1 MPTASR
7 TDLPAIVGV
16 CVPQVASSIPDETD
30 FTMTLRAIR
39 GALADAGIDKDEV
52 NGICIDWPGPGGF
65 PDAGSNWARQ
75 LGITVN
81 WLVERD
87 LDASGVRAVLN
98 AAAAIQAGYCETVVI
113 AAGVAGGMSS
123 GGAVM
128 MEKGARGA
136 TFDRAVLEFNQP
148 YGGARAITRM
158 AMNARRHMHDYGT
171 TSEQIANVAAT
182 IRNHGHVNPEA
193 IMYGCGPYTADD
205 ILASRLIADPIRL
218 LECSL
223 VGQGGCAVVMTTGER
238 ARALRRDPVHVL
250 AGAMEIDDAPHA
262 NPARNR
268 DSGMILASRMKAAY
282 ARAGIGPDD
291 LDVISV
297 YDATAFEVIRAIEA
311 LGLCG
316 EGEGGPFS
324 EGSALAV
331 GGRIPT
337 NTDGGELSHAFFPS
351 PGQQLLKVIE
361 GVRQLR
367 GGCGERQVQ
376 GAEVAACVT
385 AVPAAHH
392 VEAVLLG
399 AG

>member
-1 MPTASR
+1 MKILERYDP
-7 TDLPAIVGV
+7 PAIVGIS
-16 CVPQVASSIPDETD
+16 VPKLARSIPDETD
-30 FTMTLRAIR
+30 FSMTVLAIQC
-39 GALADAGIDKDEV
+39 ALADAGIAKEEV

-65 PDAGSNWARQ
+65 PKAGSNWARQ

-81 WLVERD
+81 WLMEHD

-113 AAGVAGGMSS
+113 AAGCAGGMGS
-123 GGAVM
+123 GGEAM
-128 MEKGARGA
+128 MSRGARGA
-136 TFDRAVLEFNQP
+136 GYSQAVLEFNQP

-171 TSEQIANVAAT
+171 TSEQIANVAAM

-193 IMYGCGPYTADD
+193 IMYGQGPYTVDD
-205 ILASRLIADPIRL
+205 ILASRVIADPIHL

-223 VGQGGCAVVMTTGER
+223 VGQGGCGIVITTGAR
-238 ARALRRDPVHVL
+238 ARALRRDPVYVL
-250 AGAMEIDDAPHA
+250 AGAMEVDDGPHF

-268 DSGMILASRMKAAY
+268 DSGMILSSRMKAAY
-282 ARAGIGPDD
+282 GRAGIGPED

-297 YDATAFEVIRAIEA
+297 YDATAFEVIRHIEA

-316 EGEGGPFS
+316 PGEGGLFC
-324 EGSALAV
+324 EGDALTV
-331 GGRIPT
+331 GGRMPT
-337 NTDGGELSHAFFPS
+337 NTDGGELSHGFMPV

-361 GVRQLR
+361 GARQLR
-367 GGCGERQVQ
+367 GECGERQVT
-376 GAEVAACVT
+376 GAQVAACVT

>member
-1 MPTASR
+1 MPFQIR
-7 TDLPAIVGV
+7 HDPPAIVGI
-16 CVPQVASSIPDETD
+16 CVPKVARSIPEATN
-30 FTMTLRAIR
+30 FTITLQAIT
-39 GALADAGIDKDEV
+39 GALADAGIEKDEV
-52 NGICIDWPGPGGF
+52 NGVCIDWPGPGGF
-65 PDAGSNWARQ
+65 PGAGSNWARQ
-75 LGITVN
+75 LGITLN
-81 WLVERD
+81 WLMEHD

-98 AAAAIQAGYCETVVI
+98 ASAAIQAGYCETVVV
-113 AAGVAGGMSS
+113 AAGVAGGMGS

-136 TFDRAVLEFNQP
+136 GFNQAVLEFNQP
-148 YGGARAITRM
+148 YGGARAITRS

-171 TSEQIANVAAT
+171 TEEQIANVAAT
-182 IRNHGHVNPEA
+182 IRNHGHMNPEA
-193 IMYGCGPYTADD
+193 IMYGCGPYTVDD
-205 ILASRLIADPIRL
+205 ILASRVIADPIHL

-223 VGQGGCAVVMTTGER
+223 VCQGGCAVVITSGQR
-238 ARALRRDPVHVL
+238 ARELRRDPVYVL

-268 DSGMILASRMKAAY
+268 NSGMLLASRMAAAY
-282 ARAGIGPDD
+282 GRAGIGPED

-297 YDATAFEVIRAIEA
+297 YDATAFEVIRAVEA

-316 EGEGGPFS
+316 EGEGGAFS
-324 EGSALAV
+324 EGNALSA
-331 GGRIPT
+331 GGRMPT

-361 GVRQLR
+361 GARQLR
-367 GGCGERQVQ
+367 GECGERQVKN
-376 GAEVAACVT
+376 AEVAACVT
-385 AVPAAHH
+385 AMPVAHH